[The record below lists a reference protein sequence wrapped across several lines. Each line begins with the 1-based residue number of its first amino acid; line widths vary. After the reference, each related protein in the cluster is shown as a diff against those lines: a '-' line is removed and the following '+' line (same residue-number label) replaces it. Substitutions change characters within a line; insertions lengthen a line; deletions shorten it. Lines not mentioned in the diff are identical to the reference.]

1 MYEFL
6 KFDICFPQHK
16 KILDGGAYDNEKYD
30 DEYKKLISEISEK
43 YCTNYQDKDE
53 LIKEGGKGTY

>member
-1 MYEFL
+1 MFFINQYQKYGKGFE
-6 KFDICFPQHK
+6 
-16 KILDGGAYDNEKYD
+16 YDNEKYD

>member
-6 KFDICFPQHK
+6 KFDICFPQYK

-30 DEYKKLISEISEK
+30 DEYNKLISEISEK

>member
-1 MYEFL
+1 MTFA
-6 KFDICFPQHK
+6 FHNIK
-16 KILDGGAYDNEKYD
+16 KSLTGGAYDNEKYD